1 MRRPALLL
9 CVQVAAVVA
18 ILGCLVALA
27 ALHPLRLDLTPERR
41 FTLSPW
47 TREVAGRLAGDVRIT
62 LFYSSQ
68 APALR
73 RELAD
78 LLALYQEAQPRI
90 AVRAYDL
97 DRSPGI
103 AKRLGATAYDTAV
116 VEAGERRE
124 QVEVVNEESVTAA
137 LLAVAGTPP
146 VATYF
151 VVGHGE
157 HDPRDTDE
165 RRGASEAARALAA
178 EGFRTG
184 VIEGAAVLPAD
195 AGLVVEAGPTRD
207 LRPAEVEALAAYV
220 GGGGAALFL
229 CDPGTPPSVAALLR
243 RFGVELAGDLVV
255 DERGR
260 LFGADGLSARVAY
273 MNQGL
278 VPDAPAVQ
286 ALLPEAQSLRVIDA
300 PGARADYLATT
311 AEGTWADVD
320 RRAGEGATFRPGRD
334 RRGPLPIA
342 TFTRVPAAGGRDG
355 QLVVIGDADFATNLH
370 LGVLGNRDLLLTA
383 AGLVA
388 RADALTATR
397 PAAPPAGTFSPL
409 TLTAREGRLVF
420 WGVVV
425 APSALLAA
433 LALAMARR
441 RRLA

>member
-165 RRGASEAARALAA
+165 RRGASEAAHALTA

-220 GGGGAALFL
+220 GGGGGALFL

-255 DERGR
+255 DERSR

-273 MNQGL
+273 VNQEL

-388 RADALTATR
+388 RADALTAAR